1 MTEVVVTTGAIS
13 RTKLDSQV
21 VITNKPTSSF
31 LQAGCPSCRP
41 TNSVEALKGILVL
54 AVKPR
59 DDFSWSQHNFQ
70 FALGQIFT
78 KNCAVHFF
86 YEITLQFDLLTTIGQ
101 VKCGSLLLVMIA
113 FCVLRNF
120 PVVLKNV

>member
-78 KNCAVHFF
+78 KNCAVHSF
-86 YEITLQFDLLTTIGQ
+86 L
-101 VKCGSLLLVMIA
+101 
-113 FCVLRNF
+113 
-120 PVVLKNV
+120 